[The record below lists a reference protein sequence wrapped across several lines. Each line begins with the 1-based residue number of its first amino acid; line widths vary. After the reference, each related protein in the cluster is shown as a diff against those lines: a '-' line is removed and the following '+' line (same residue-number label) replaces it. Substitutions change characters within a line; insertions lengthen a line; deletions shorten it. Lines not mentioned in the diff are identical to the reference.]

1 MKAKY
6 IIGVMLAASAVSQG
20 AVTLTI
26 SAVTGATSGVLT
38 NLASS
43 TGDVTSTKVW
53 GILVDTSGNG
63 FAGGYNGGISLVAGA
78 STTLQNSGGATDDV
92 FIVSSNLMVNT
103 NNATLDGGTVAAGT
117 LARPTQIA
125 SVAFANGI
133 SQGDAFRI
141 MWFDA
146 TALGGTADNG
156 SKYGVYSNAGLVIP
170 ADGSNTSFNALFV
183 GAETTV
189 VPGNLT
195 LQGAAVPEPSAALL
209 GAIGALGLL
218 RRRRN

>member
-1 MKAKY
+1 
-6 IIGVMLAASAVSQG
+6 MLAASAASQG

-26 SAVTGATSGVLT
+26 SAVTGAGSGVLT

-43 TGDVTSTKVW
+43 TGDVTSNKVW

-63 FAGGYNGGISLVAGA
+63 FAGNYDGGVSLGA
-78 STTLQNSGGATDDV
+78 SAITTLKVSGVATDDV
-92 FIVSSNLMVNT
+92 FVTSGNLMVNT
-103 NNATLDGGTVAAGT
+103 NNATLDGGSVASGT

-125 SVAFANGI
+125 SVGFSNGI

-146 TALGGTADNG
+146 TALGGTADAG
-156 SKYGVYSNAGLVIP
+156 SKYGVYSNAGLIIP

-183 GAETTV
+183 GAEATV

-195 LQGAAVPEPSAALL
+195 FQGAAVPEPSAALL

>member
-1 MKAKY
+1 MKPNH
-6 IIGVMLAASAVSQG
+6 IIGLLLATGALSQG

-53 GILVDTSGNG
+53 GILVDTTGNG
-63 FAGGYNGGISLVAGA
+63 FAGNYNGGISLSAGA
-78 STTLQNSGGATDDV
+78 TTTLQNSGGATDDV
-92 FIVSSNLMVNT
+92 FITSSNIMVNA
-103 NNATLDGGTVAAGT
+103 NNATLDGGTVASGT

-146 TALGGTADNG
+146 TTLGGTAANG
-156 SKYGVYSNAGLVIP
+156 DKYGLYSNAGLIIP
-170 ADGSNTSFNALFV
+170 ADGSTVSFNQLFL
-183 GAETTV
+183 GAESTS
-189 VPGNLT
+189 PGNLV